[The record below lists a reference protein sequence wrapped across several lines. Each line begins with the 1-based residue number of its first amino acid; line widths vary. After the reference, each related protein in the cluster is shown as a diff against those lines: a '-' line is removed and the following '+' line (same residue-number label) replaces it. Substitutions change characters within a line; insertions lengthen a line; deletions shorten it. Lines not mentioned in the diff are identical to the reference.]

1 MESWRDVP
9 ISASFRR
16 FLQIFAKN
24 VVLNVKMFKRIWIIF
39 ATTTTN
45 QHIRSKIKTH
55 THALA
60 ENDYILKSRNNNA
73 NHNSVLEKNLD
84 CHKNIMQTIQ
94 QRWNG
99 GFLKWMY
106 IHKLAWLKEKPFQTM
121 QKIKLLSITNLISR
135 SNLKMRGKAFYR
147 KCKRISL
154 NTK

>member
-1 MESWRDVP
+1 MD
-9 ISASFRR
+9 
-16 FLQIFAKN
+16 KY
-24 VVLNVKMFKRIWIIF
+24 IIF
-39 ATTTTN
+39 ATTTTTTTN

-55 THALA
+55 IHALA
-60 ENDYILKSRNNNA
+60 ENDYMYILKSRNNNA

-106 IHKLAWLKEKPFQTM
+106 IHILAWLKEQPFQTM

-135 SNLKMRGKAFYR
+135 SNLKMRRNAFYR